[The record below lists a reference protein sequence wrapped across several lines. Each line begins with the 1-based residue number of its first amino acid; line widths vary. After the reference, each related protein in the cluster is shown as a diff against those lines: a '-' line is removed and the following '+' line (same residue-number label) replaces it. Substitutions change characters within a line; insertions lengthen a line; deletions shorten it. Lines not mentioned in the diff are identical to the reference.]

1 MSTTH
6 RTNTGRGR
14 TRSGAP
20 APDGRQDHLD
30 WLSLVDVSGPF
41 LTLPVLLKTW
51 PQLDSIDKPLR
62 ARLRYEHGVWQSDP
76 AAGQRAWTDF
86 VLNELLGWGDALR
99 EGPELSEALAVDVP
113 EHDERITPT
122 FALLEPGSTAE
133 DTAGVVADC
142 AILGM
147 TVPAGRHPSQRVPGS
162 AWAAT
167 PVDRMAHLCRH
178 HGVEL
183 GLVTD
188 GRWWT
193 LVWAPRGGVT
203 TSALFDTVA
212 WTEPVERVVVR
223 AFLSLL
229 SRRRFF
235 GVEDTETLLP
245 LLKESLDSQEDVTD
259 ALGVQVRQAVE
270 LLVEAIG
277 RADVTERARGGKGLA
292 DVPAQDVY
300 RGAVAVMMRV
310 VFLLFAEERGLLPSD
325 NELYVQA
332 YSAGRLCQE
341 LEDRARETT
350 EDDLEQT
357 GVGWHRLIALFNAVY
372 GGVDHP
378 ALRMHAY
385 DGSIFDPNS
394 FPWLEG
400 RGTAEGD
407 PTDPLPIDDRTV
419 LHMLQSVQHVWIGT
433 GKKRERR
440 RLTFRTLDV
449 EQIGYV
455 YEGLLSYQGRRAED
469 TIVGLVGKA
478 GLEAEVLLTR
488 LEGLART
495 EGEGLGAALAEEYNK
510 TTGLGSPAKV
520 TKLLEPLSDAER
532 AAARSKLLAATGS
545 DAELTERLL
554 PFYRLI
560 RRDLRDLPVVIGAG
574 GLYVTES
581 SLRKNTG
588 THYTPK
594 SLAQQVA
601 DGALQPLVYEYG
613 PLQTADES
621 QWRPKTPDQI
631 LKLKVADIAMGSAA
645 FLVAACRY
653 LAKALVQAWSRE
665 GDARALAYLEAADS
679 LSASAVDAEA
689 EPVMVEARRQ
699 IIEHCLYG
707 VDINPMAVEMAKLS
721 LWLVSMDRDRPFTFL
736 DDRLVAGDSL
746 LGITSVEQ
754 LEAMHLDP
762 VRGRRIHGDG
772 IDFTGGVRRVI
783 AEVAEER
790 RKLAGIPGTGLEELE
805 RKRAMLASVR
815 EKTRQASVF
824 ADLVVGAALAG
835 AGRAEKDQD
844 QLSFAAVTAAHAV
857 SDAGDDEELAAA
869 ELRRAETLARGWL
882 ATGKPA
888 GAFEREPVH
897 LPLVFPEVWD
907 ERGGF
912 DAVVGN
918 PPFLGG
924 KKLTGAM
931 GDAYREYL
939 VEELGRG
946 TRGSADLVAYFL
958 LRSDSV
964 LNADGQV
971 GVIAT
976 NTLAQGDSRE
986 VGLDRLVA
994 DGAAIR
1000 RAVKSKPWPS
1010 RSAVLEY
1017 CAVWTSRA
1025 PVLAGAERLVDGV
1038 LVREITPAL
1047 DGASRATGVAGRL
1060 HENQGISF
1068 QGSIVLGLGFTLS
1081 PEEAVALLGKDERYR
1096 EVLFPYV
1103 NGQDLNSRPDSS
1115 ASRWVINFHDWDE
1128 ERSRSYTDV
1137 FRIIEREVKPERQ
1150 RKNADGDY
1158 VLRNPLPQ
1166 RYWQYADKRPA
1177 LVSGM
1182 RKFDRVLA
1190 IARVSKV
1197 VMPLMVS
1204 TRQVLSEQAIVFT
1217 SDDVALL
1224 ALLSSAPHYW
1234 WAIERSSTLETRIRY
1249 TPSDVFETFP
1259 RPRLSGALR
1268 EVGFRLDVR
1277 RQEVMLNRGG
1287 LTVTYNLVHDEV
1299 CRDVDIV
1306 ELREIHRAIDEEV
1319 ARAYGWDDLL
1329 AQPGGLDHGFHDTRQ
1344 GPRYTVGPVVRQE
1357 ILDRLLEENQRRY
1370 ATEVA
1375 AGLHDKKD
1383 AKRKAAAPTQRKPKP
1398 PVEEPPSL
1406 F

>member
-6 RTNTGRGR
+6 RTNTGRGK
-14 TRSGAP
+14 TWSGAP

-76 AAGQRAWTDF
+76 AAGQGAWTDF

-99 EGPELSEALAVDVP
+99 EGAEFSEALAVDVP
-113 EHDERITPT
+113 EHDERIAPT
-122 FALLEPGSTAE
+122 FALLEPGSAAE
-133 DTAGVVADC
+133 DTAGLVADC

-147 TVPAGRHPSQRVPGS
+147 TVPAGRHPSQRIPGS

-223 AFLSLL
+223 AFISLL

-235 GVEDTETLLP
+235 AVEDAEMLLP

-277 RADVTERARGGKGLA
+277 RADVTERARGGNGLA

-400 RGTAEGD
+400 RGTADGD

-488 LEGLART
+488 LEALART

-510 TTGLGSPAKV
+510 ATGLGSPAKV
-520 TKLLEPLSDAER
+520 TKLLEPLSDVDR

-545 DAELTERLL
+545 DAELTDRLL

-601 DGALQPLVYEYG
+601 DGALEPLVYEYG
-613 PLQTADES
+613 PLQTADRT
-621 QWRPKTPDQI
+621 QWRPKSSTDI

-653 LAKALVQAWSRE
+653 LAGALVEAWSRE

-679 LSASAVDAEA
+679 LSTSAVEAEA

-835 AGRAEKDQD
+835 AGRSEKDQD

-882 ATGKPA
+882 ASGKPA

-897 LPLVFPEVWD
+897 LPLVFPEVWE

-924 KKLTGAM
+924 KKISGAS
-931 GDAYREYL
+931 GTTYREFL
-939 VEELGRG
+939 VERIAGG
-946 TRGSADLVAYFL
+946 AKGNADLVAYFA
-958 LRSDSV
+958 LRAHEV
-964 LNADGQV
+964 LNSEGQTGLV
-971 GVIAT
+971 AT
-976 NTLAQGDSRE
+976 NTLAQGDTRE

-994 DGAAIR
+994 SGVDIR
-1000 RAVKSKPWPS
+1000 QAVKSAAWPS
-1010 RSAVLEY
+1010 RSAALEY
-1017 CAVWTSRA
+1017 CVVWTSRSSVA
-1025 PVLAGAERLVDGV
+1025 NEVDRLLDGV
-1038 LVREITPAL
+1038 NVRDITSSL
-1047 DGASRATGVAGRL
+1047 DPQSRVAGQSFRL
-1060 HENQGISF
+1060 QAARDLAFIGNFVNGI
-1068 QGSIVLGLGFTLS
+1068 GFVVDDD
-1081 PEEAVALLGKDERYR
+1081 EAATMVRADPRNA
-1096 EVLFPYV
+1096 EVLFRYL
-1103 NGQDLNSRPDSS
+1103 NGEDLNGRPDGS
-1115 ASRWVINFHDWDE
+1115 ASRWIID
-1128 ERSRSYTDV
+1128 
-1137 FRIIEREVKPERQ
+1137 FRGWELARAELYSAPLARVRKMVKPNRD
-1150 RKNADGDY
+1150 R
-1158 VLRNPLPQ
+1158 LPDSKRAVREAWW
-1166 RYWQYADKRPA
+1166 RYEKLAP
-1177 LVSGM
+1177 GM
-1182 RKFDRVLA
+1182 RTA
-1190 IARVSKV
+1190 IGGLQKVVVIALVSKV
-1197 VMPLMVS
+1197 VMPMMVP
-1204 TRQVLSEQAIVFT
+1204 TNQVFAHKLGVFAT
-1217 SDDVALL
+1217 DDTAML

-1234 WAIERSSTLETRIRY
+1234 WAISRSSTMKADLNY
-1249 TPSDVFETFP
+1249 SPSDVFETFA
-1259 RPRLSGALR
+1259 RPELTPELR
-1268 EVGFRLDVR
+1268 GLGDQLDRCR
-1277 RQEVMLNRGG
+1277 RQIMLVHGG
-1287 LTVTYNLVHDEV
+1287 LTATYNLVHDATCEEA
-1299 CRDVDIV
+1299 DIA
-1306 ELREIHRAIDEEV
+1306 ELREIHRAIDDAV
-1319 ARAYGWDDLL
+1319 TRAYGWDDLL
-1329 AQPGGLDHGFHDTRQ
+1329 GQPGGLDHGFHDTRQ

-1370 ATEVA
+1370 AAEVA
-1375 AGLHDKKD
+1375 AGLHDKKG
-1383 AKRKAAAPTQRKPKP
+1383 AKKKAAAPAQRKPKP

>member
-6 RTNTGRGR
+6 PKNTGRGK
-14 TRSGAP
+14 TWSGAP

-99 EGPELSEALAVDVP
+99 EGTELSEALAVDVP
-113 EHDERITPT
+113 EHDERIAPS

-133 DTAGVVADC
+133 DTAGLVADC

-147 TVPAGRHPSQRVPGS
+147 TVPAGRHPSQRIPGS

-223 AFLSLL
+223 AFISLL

-235 GVEDTETLLP
+235 AVEDAEMLLP

-400 RGTAEGD
+400 RGTADGD
-407 PTDPLPIDDRTV
+407 PRDPLPIDDRTV

-488 LEGLART
+488 LEALART
-495 EGEGLGAALAEEYNK
+495 EGERLGAVLAEEYNK
-510 TTGLGSPAKV
+510 TTGLGSAAKV
-520 TKLLEPLSDAER
+520 TKLLEPLSDVER

-601 DGALQPLVYEYG
+601 DGALEPLVYEYG
-613 PLQTADES
+613 PLQTADRT
-621 QWRPKTPDQI
+621 QWRPKSADEI

-653 LAKALVQAWSRE
+653 LAGALVEAWSRE
-665 GDARALAYLEAADS
+665 GDARALAFLEAADS
-679 LSASAVDAEA
+679 LSTSAVEAEA

-835 AGRAEKDQD
+835 AGRAEKEQD

-857 SDAGDDEELAAA
+857 SDAGDDEDLAAA

-882 ATGKPA
+882 ATGKPT

-924 KKLTGAM
+924 PKVTGAF
-931 GDAYREYL
+931 GERYREYL
-939 VEELGRG
+939 VSVSGRG
-946 TRGSADLVAYFL
+946 VRGIIDLVAYFVLRAHDL
-958 LRSDSV
+958 LNSFGHAGLV
-964 LNADGQV
+964 
-971 GVIAT
+971 AT
-976 NTLAQGDSRE
+976 NSLAQGDTR
-986 VGLDRLVA
+986 GAALDRLILE
-994 DGAAIR
+994 GAVIRKAI
-1000 RAVKSKPWPS
+1000 KSEPWPS
-1010 RSAVLEY
+1010 RSALLEY
-1017 CAVWTSRA
+1017 CAVW
-1025 PVLAGAERLVDGV
+1025 L
-1038 LVREITPAL
+1038 
-1047 DGASRATGVAGRL
+1047 SRATLGSESPRSLDGVAVVGITASLDPVFRSSATPERL
-1060 HENQGISF
+1060 MENQGVAFI
-1068 QGSIVLGLGFTLS
+1068 GSYVLGLGFIVESSTAQAWIAED
-1081 PEEAVALLGKDERYR
+1081 PRYG
-1096 EVLFPYV
+1096 EVLFPYL
-1103 NGQDLNSRPDSS
+1103 NGRDLNSDSTFTP
-1115 ASRWVINFHDWDE
+1115 SRWIINFHDWPE
-1128 ERSRSYTDV
+1128 KRAMEYPKAYEQVRRLVRPERSRNNRAVY
-1137 FRIIEREVKPERQ
+1137 RECW
-1150 RKNADGDY
+1150 
-1158 VLRNPLPQ
+1158 
-1166 RYWQYADKRPA
+1166 WQYAEKRPA
-1177 LVSGM
+1177 MVQAVAPLRRALVM
-1182 RKFDRVLA
+1182 A
-1190 IARVSKV
+1190 QVSKTAIPV
-1197 VMPLMVS
+1197 FVSHDMVLD
-1204 TRQVLSEQAIVFT
+1204 QKLIVFA
-1217 SDDVALL
+1217 SDDDAML
-1224 ALLSSAPHYW
+1224 ALLSSFAHYW
-1234 WAIERSSTLETRIRY
+1234 WAISRSAKMRTDLSY
-1249 TPSDVFETFP
+1249 SPSDVFWTFP
-1259 RPRLSGALR
+1259 RPRNFDDLSSLGGALD
-1268 EVGFRLDVR
+1268 GFRR
-1277 RQEVMLNRGG
+1277 RLMNNRSLG
-1287 LTVTYNLVHDEV
+1287 LTATYNMVHDSLCE
-1299 CRDVDIV
+1299 DADIV
-1306 ELREIHRAIDEEV
+1306 ELREIHRTIDVEI
-1319 ARAYGWDDLL
+1319 ARAYGWGDLL
-1329 AQPGGLDHGFHDTRQ
+1329 SQPGGLDHGFHDTRQ

-1370 ATEVA
+1370 AAEVA
-1375 AGLHDKKD
+1375 AGLHDKKG
-1383 AKRKAAAPTQRKPKP
+1383 AKKKAAAPAQRKSKP
-1398 PVEEPPSL
+1398 PEEEPPSL

>member
-51 PQLDSIDKPLR
+51 PQLDSYDKPLR

-99 EGPELSEALAVDVP
+99 EGTELSEALAVDVP
-113 EHDERITPT
+113 EHDERIAPS

-133 DTAGVVADC
+133 DTAGLVADC

-147 TVPAGRHPSQRVPGS
+147 TVPAGRHPSQRIPGS

-223 AFLSLL
+223 AFISLL

-235 GVEDTETLLP
+235 AVEDAEMLLP

-407 PTDPLPIDDRTV
+407 PRDPLPIDDRTV

-488 LEGLART
+488 LEALART
-495 EGEGLGAALAEEYNK
+495 EGERLGAVLAEEYNK
-510 TTGLGSPAKV
+510 TTGLGSAAKV
-520 TKLLEPLSDAER
+520 TKLLEPLSDVER

-545 DAELTERLL
+545 DAELTDRLL

-601 DGALQPLVYEYG
+601 DGALEPLVYEYG
-613 PLQTADES
+613 PLQTADRT
-621 QWRPKTPDQI
+621 QWRPKSADEI

-653 LAKALVQAWSRE
+653 LAGALVEAWSRE
-665 GDARALAYLEAADS
+665 GDARAVAYLEAADS
-679 LSASAVDAEA
+679 LSASAVEAEA

-897 LPLVFPEVWD
+897 LPLVFPEVWQD
-907 ERGGF
+907 RDGF
-912 DAVVGN
+912 DAIVGN

-924 KKLTGAM
+924 LKLKTAM
-931 GDAYREYL
+931 GESYRDYL
-939 VEELGRG
+939 VDYLAAGIRGVRG
-946 TRGSADLVAYFL
+946 TADLVGYFA
-958 LRSDSV
+958 LRARALS
-964 LNADGQV
+964 NCGGQLAL
-971 GVIAT
+971 IAT
-976 NTLAQGDSRE
+976 NTLAQGDTRE
-986 VGLDRLVA
+986 VSLDRLVA
-994 DGAAIR
+994 AGVEIRKAI
-1000 RAVKSKPWPS
+1000 KSAPWPS

-1017 CAVWTSRA
+1017 CAVWLSGQPLGVNAPRWLDGNPVSGITSYLEAKSRA
-1025 PVLAGAERLVDGV
+1025 DSQVERLV
-1038 LVREITPAL
+1038 ENKETAF
-1047 DGASRATGVAGRL
+1047 TGV
-1060 HENQGISF
+1060 F
-1068 QGSIVLGLGFTLS
+1068 VLGMGFILQPNEAAELVARDPRNADVIS
-1081 PEEAVALLGKDERYR
+1081 PYL
-1096 EVLFPYV
+1096 
-1103 NGQDLNSRPDSS
+1103 NGEDLNSRPDGS
-1115 ASRWVINFHDWDE
+1115 ASRYVINFRDWPVE
-1128 ERSRSYTDV
+1128 KAAAYGACFERVDRL
-1137 FRIIEREVKPERQ
+1137 VKPERA
-1150 RKNADGDY
+1150 RSKTAARREKWWLHAG
-1158 VLRNPLPQ
+1158 RAPLMLK
-1166 RYWQYADKRPA
+1166 A
-1177 LVSGM
+1177 VSGLEQ
-1182 RKFDRVLA
+1182 VLA
-1190 IARVSKV
+1190 LAMVSKV
-1197 VMPLMVS
+1197 VMPVMVS
-1204 TRQVLSEQAIVFT
+1204 TRQVLSHKLCIFA
-1217 SDDVALL
+1217 SADPAML
-1224 ALLSSAPHYW
+1224 AFLSSSAHYW
-1234 WAIERSSTLETRIRY
+1234 WAISRSSTMKADLNY
-1249 TPSDVFETFP
+1249 APSAAFETLP
-1259 RPRLSGALR
+1259 RPPFSDYLKQLGDRLQVDRSQMMNA
-1268 EVGFRLDVR
+1268 
-1277 RQEVMLNRGG
+1277 RGLG
-1287 LTVTYNLVHDEV
+1287 LTTTYNLVHDPLCEEGF
-1299 CRDVDIV
+1299 IAQ
-1306 ELREIHRAIDEEV
+1306 LREIHRAIDEEV
-1319 ARAYGWDDLL
+1319 VRAYGWDDLL
-1329 AQPGGLDHGFHDTRQ
+1329 AQSGGLGHGFHDTRQ

-1370 ATEVA
+1370 AAEVA
-1375 AGLHDKKD
+1375 AGLHDKKG
-1383 AKRKAAAPTQRKPKP
+1383 AKKKAAAPAQRKPKP